1 MFETLKQKFTGEETM
16 RREDP
21 PREDKRAA
29 SAEEMN
35 SDDLATG
42 GAVPGESDEDLRT
55 VWGSRT
61 GPDTLPSGADATV
74 TSVSASSAQLLSHGG
89 RFGSAY
95 CKVMYVPRD
104 GWPANPEAGL
114 LDRLTAHSSAGVQVK
129 LRVEPMDRQRAAS
142 EFKRRLRNKRK
153 ELYAKRQAGAPD
165 AGVVED
171 EVRELEATLRAIEA
185 GVESIYWVGV
195 YFVVRARTKGDV
207 DDAGDE
213 IKYDLAKDELDVS
226 TLDWV
231 PTEGMTTVSPIGKR
245 ELPDRTL
252 TAMTGSALRCLFPFS
267 TASMI
272 EESGVLYGYH
282 GLNGSPI
289 TVDRF
294 NRTNGY
300 NQLVVGNIGAGKS
313 YGMKLLLLR
322 RLVRDRDVSGV
333 IVDPRGEFRE
343 LIDTLGIDAETVEV
357 GGTKGINPLQI
368 EPTPQDVLDER
379 SDMDPRSERVKSALS
394 FFEAV
399 FADSD
404 GNSSL
409 DPMDQAILSEAITD
423 AYTEAGI
430 TEDPA
435 THSRDSPII
444 EDVYRILGRYG
455 SDTEGAL
462 GEDAPAAE
470 IETWETKAAN
480 LRIGLR
486 PFRGAGQYS
495 HLNQPTNIG
504 LGKDGSRVV
513 LLNIEGSEGG
523 DDLPLSLKLAFDAI
537 YEQAKQPGRMIAAF
551 DEAHK
556 VMNNPGGLDWL
567 VRATR
572 YSRHFQLSLTLMSQT
587 AEDFFYTTDDEGKTH
602 VNTKAKTIA
611 DNCTLKWLFRTRG
624 LTTDLGEMLG
634 ISERETR
641 FVADATPGDRKR
653 GWSHSLLSV
662 DDLGTA
668 PVRVEAINDTEEH
681 SIDPPEPTP
690 DGENEN
696 EESADGLGGTVATDG
711 GQR

>member
-35 SDDLATG
+35 SDDLVTG
-42 GAVPGESDEDLRT
+42 GAVPEESDEDLRT

-95 CKVMYVPRD
+95 CKIMYVPRD
-104 GWPANPEAGL
+104 GWPANPESGL

-142 EFKRRLRNKRK
+142 EFKRRVKTKKK

-165 AGVVED
+165 AATVED

-195 YFVVRARTKGDV
+195 YFVVRASTKGDV
-207 DDAGDE
+207 DDAADE
-213 IKYDLAKDELDVS
+213 IAHDLAKDELGVS

-294 NRTNGY
+294 NRKNGY

-313 YGMKLLLLR
+313 YGAKLLLLR
-322 RLVRDRDVSGV
+322 RLIRDRDISGV

-343 LIDTLGIDAETVEV
+343 LIDAFGLDAESVTV
-357 GGTKGINPLQI
+357 GGDKGINPLQI
-368 EPTPQDVLDER
+368 EPTPAGVLEQR
-379 SDMDPRSERVKSALS
+379 HDMDPFGEKIESILA
-394 FFEAV
+394 FFEALH
-399 FADSD
+399 AESD
-404 GNSSL
+404 DTSGL
-409 DPMDQAILSEAITD
+409 DAGDRAVLSQAITD
-423 AYTEAGI
+423 AYNDAGI
-430 TEDPA
+430 TKDPA
-435 THSRDSPII
+435 THSRDSPLP
-444 EDVYRILGRYG
+444 EDVDRILGTYAG
-455 SDTEGAL
+455 DATVAL
-462 GEDAPAAE
+462 GTDASERE
-470 IETWETKAAN
+470 IEKWEDRAAD
-480 LRIGLR
+480 LRIAMR
-486 PFRGAGQYS
+486 PFRDGGRYD

-504 LGKDGSRVV
+504 LGPDGSRIV
-513 LLNIEGSEGG
+513 LLDTNQSE
-523 DDLPLSLKLAFDAI
+523 DSDELPLTLKLVFDAI
-537 YEQAKQPGRMIAAF
+537 YERGKAPGRMIAAF
-551 DEAHK
+551 DEVHK
-556 VMNNPGGLDWL
+556 LLQTPGGLEWL
-567 VRATR
+567 SRAIR
-572 YSRHFQLSLTLMSQT
+572 YSRHFLLSLVLISQT
-587 AEDFFYTTDDEGKTH
+587 ADEFFEDEEG
-602 VNTKAKTIA
+602 NPNPQAKVIA
-611 DNCTLKWLFRTRG
+611 DNCPIKWLFRTTG
-624 LTTDLGEMLG
+624 LTDEHGEQLGL
-634 ISERETR
+634 SPREIR
-641 FVADATPGDRKR
+641 FVRQATPGDRKR
-653 GWSHSLLSV
+653 G
-662 DDLGTA
+662 
-668 PVRVEAINDTEEH
+668 
-681 SIDPPEPTP
+681 
-690 DGENEN
+690 
-696 EESADGLGGTVATDG
+696 
-711 GQR
+711 